1 MFCQTNIVIGPLA
14 AAATHSLLNIL
25 QPRLTVPPLD
35 PETTEDGEGPGLVC
49 LCLMLVIYITTFTL
63 SMVVAELVPSIYTQP
78 FLLVMVK
85 YVLGTLHHSLVP
97 VVIIFTRP
105 DLRDLIMVI

>member
-1 MFCQTNIVIGPLA
+1 M
-14 AAATHSLLNIL
+14 
-25 QPRLTVPPLD
+25 
-35 PETTEDGEGPGLVC
+35 C

-63 SMVVAELVPSIYTQP
+63 SMVVAELVPAIYTQP

-85 YVLGTLHHSLVP
+85 YVLGTSHHSLVP
-97 VVIIFTRP
+97 VVIILTRP

>member
-1 MFCQTNIVIGPLA
+1 M
-14 AAATHSLLNIL
+14 
-25 QPRLTVPPLD
+25 
-35 PETTEDGEGPGLVC
+35 
-49 LCLMLVIYITTFTL
+49 MLVIYITTFTL

-105 DLRDLIMVI
+105 DLRDLIMVV

>member
-1 MFCQTNIVIGPLA
+1 M
-14 AAATHSLLNIL
+14 
-25 QPRLTVPPLD
+25 
-35 PETTEDGEGPGLVC
+35 C

-63 SMVVAELVPSIYTQP
+63 SMVVVELVPSIYTQP

-97 VVIIFTRP
+97 VVIILTRP